1 MKLLIFFD
9 MLLLVETMPPEET
22 DVEISLTVALVHLK
36 L

>member
-1 MKLLIFFD
+1 

-22 DVEISLTVALVHLK
+22 DVEISLMVALVHLK